1 MENLNIE
8 NVKQIIQNNFPKL
21 WIPTEACLATI
32 ATLLL
37 KNNANPTALVLVGQ
51 ASTGKTTVL
60 FLFKNLDDITYH
72 SDYFTPKAFSSHY
85 AKKSKKELKK
95 IDMLPRIKNKCLVV
109 PDLGVIFGKRK
120 EDLSENL
127 SILTRVLD
135 GDGLSTDSGTEGQ
148 KALTGECMLSM
159 CCATTPLP
167 PKVWEIM
174 NRFGARLLFLH
185 MNDIEQNKNN
195 LIKDFTDEKP
205 YKLRRNNCQEV
216 IHNFLKQLWH
226 SSGGVGSII
235 WDDRD
240 IPLEVIDMVANLA
253 NLLARLRGFIPIRWI
268 DGNYEHQSPLI
279 EDSHRPMA
287 LLLNIARGRAILY
300 NRKQIGLEDLP
311 LIIDI
316 TLSSCPEDR
325 GKIIRALIKQ
335 RSNALTTK
343 EVCGLLKVKEKTAL
357 KSMEQLEI
365 LGLVTVT
372 TEETI
377 EIGRPEKTI
386 QINKDF
392 EWLRE
397 PSFTKLFSKIDDDIF
412 RK

>member
-1 MENLNIE
+1 MENPTIE
-8 NVKQIIQNNFPKL
+8 NVKQTVKNNFPKL
-21 WIPTEACLATI
+21 WVPTEACLATI
-32 ATLLL
+32 TTLLL

-60 FLFKNLDDITYH
+60 FFIKNSDDITYH
-72 SDYFTPKAFSSHY
+72 SDYFTPKAFMSHY
-85 AKKSKKELKK
+85 AKKSPKERAK

-135 GDGLSTDSGTEGQ
+135 GDGLATDSGTEGR
-148 KALTGECMLSM
+148 KVFTGECLFSM

-167 PKVWEIM
+167 SKVWEIM

-185 MNDIEQNKNN
+185 MDGVEQDKNN
-195 LIKDFTDEKP
+195 LIRDFIDEEP
-205 YKLRRNNCQEV
+205 YKLRRINCQNTV
-216 IHNFLKQLWH
+216 HNFLEELW
-226 SSGGVGSII
+226 SNSGGVGSIT
-235 WDDRD
+235 WDDKN
-240 IPLEVIDMVANLA
+240 IPSEVINMVANLA

-268 DGNYEHQSPLI
+268 DGKYEYQSPLV
-279 EDSHRPMA
+279 EDPHRPMA

-300 NRKQIGLEDLP
+300 GRNQICFEDLP
-311 LIIDI
+311 LIVDI

-325 GKIIRALIKQ
+325 GKIIRALIRQ
-335 RSNALTTK
+335 SNQTLTTK
-343 EVCGLLKVKEKTAL
+343 EICGLLRVSEKTAL

-365 LGLVTVT
+365 LGLITIS

-377 EIGRPEKTI
+377 DVGRPEKI
-386 QINKDF
+386 IEINKDF
-392 EWLRE
+392 EWLKE
-397 PSFTKLFSKIDDDIF
+397 ASFVRLFSQIDADI
-412 RK
+412 